1 MNAVLIF
8 AEKYKLLH
16 ISAGDKLVYADNEQ
30 EKLCICELHDGTE
43 VECKRGTK
51 FRPFKPKSLV
61 LDEYSNI
68 KVRQP
73 LYLTV
78 VKKTNK
84 STFLWISA
92 EDSIPNPKVNNKHL
106 IRPFPFITVNLKF
119 VSS

>member
-1 MNAVLIF
+1 MHK
-8 AEKYKLLH
+8 KYKSFH

-78 VKKTNK
+78 VKKAKQINVCIDLCTKFHSMSKILKTWSGLSSMCIRNMY
-84 STFLWISA
+84 A
-92 EDSIPNPKVNNKHL
+92 PKM
-106 IRPFPFITVNLKF
+106 F
-119 VSS
+119 VENE

>member
-1 MNAVLIF
+1 MPNN
-8 AEKYKLLH
+8 EYC
-16 ISAGDKLVYADNEQ
+16 AGDKLVYADNEQ
-30 EKLCICELHDGTE
+30 EKLCICELHDGAE

-78 VKKTNK
+78 VTKLNK
-84 STFLWISA
+84 SVLYGSLQK
-92 EDSIPNPKVNNKHL
+92 IPFQIKKFQKPDV
-106 IRPFPFITVNLKF
+106 RPFPFIIVDLKC
-119 VSS
+119 VRS